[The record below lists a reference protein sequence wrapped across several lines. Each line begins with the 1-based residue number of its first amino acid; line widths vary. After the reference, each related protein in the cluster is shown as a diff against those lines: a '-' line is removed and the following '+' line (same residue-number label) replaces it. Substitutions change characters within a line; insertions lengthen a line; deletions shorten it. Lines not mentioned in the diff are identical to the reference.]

1 MKNFF
6 ISYTKTDLGF
16 ATWIA
21 ELLEKNNYSVAIQ
34 AWDFQAGDNFVSN
47 INNALVECE
56 KLIIILSKQYL
67 KSKWCE
73 AEWTSKMIE
82 QIRTKERQ
90 IIPIRIEPIDL
101 EGLLASIIYID
112 IVDKNKEEAEL
123 EILNGIKEGKIR
135 KSEGYPS
142 YYNVEHE
149 YVDNQYFVQQDSIIY
164 IKSCKSKALIG
175 GRDRI
180 HSRITWFADETI
192 QLSPLTEG
200 IYIEHIDLRDT
211 NMNYNI
217 VFDHKLE
224 KNEEVE
230 YKIKAVLSN
239 KNHHFDNFFSTQVIT
254 TIKRLNVHLYLWD
267 KSVKKIYTQK
277 LSSSPMNVR
286 TEPQVENE
294 FMFPFHWEI
303 INPEINFEYKIWW

>member
-1 MKNFF
+1 
-6 ISYTKTDLGF
+6 
-16 ATWIA
+16 
-21 ELLEKNNYSVAIQ
+21 
-34 AWDFQAGDNFVSN
+34 
-47 INNALVECE
+47 
-56 KLIIILSKQYL
+56 
-67 KSKWCE
+67 
-73 AEWTSKMIE
+73 
-82 QIRTKERQ
+82 
-90 IIPIRIEPIDL
+90 
-101 EGLLASIIYID
+101 
-112 IVDKNKEEAEL
+112 
-123 EILNGIKEGKIR
+123 
-135 KSEGYPS
+135 
-142 YYNVEHE
+142 
-149 YVDNQYFVQQDSIIY
+149 
-164 IKSCKSKALIG
+164 
-175 GRDRI
+175 
-180 HSRITWFADETI
+180 
-192 QLSPLTEG
+192 
-200 IYIEHIDLRDT
+200 
-211 NMNYNI
+211 MNYNI